1 MEEQSEH
8 SMVAKIAGAAVTI
21 LAAMVARQVV
31 NQAWKALVGRPAPQP
46 DNAADE
52 SPTGE
57 LVAAAAA
64 MGAVVGVARVLATRG
79 TTRYVAKIERKR
91 RTDPL

>member
-1 MEEQSEH
+1 
-8 SMVAKIAGAAVTI
+8 MVAKIAGAAVTI

-31 NQAWKALVGRPAPQP
+31 NQAWKAFAGRPAPQP
-46 DNAADE
+46 DNADDD
-52 SPTGE
+52 SSLGE

-64 MGAVVGVARVLATRG
+64 MGAVVGVSRVLATRG